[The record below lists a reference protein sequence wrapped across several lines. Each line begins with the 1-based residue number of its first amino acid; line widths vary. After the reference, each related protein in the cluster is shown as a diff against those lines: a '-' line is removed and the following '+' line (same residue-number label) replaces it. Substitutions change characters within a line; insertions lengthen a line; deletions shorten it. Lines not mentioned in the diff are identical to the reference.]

1 MSEST
6 AVIRY
11 AQWIIRHPWL
21 VMIGALLLVMAA
33 ASGGKHLAFKTDYRV
48 FFSADNP
55 QLLAFE
61 AMEAMYTKNDNVMFV
76 LAPKS
81 GNAFSKE
88 TLNAVKTLTEKAW
101 HTPYSTRVDSLANF
115 QHTEA
120 EGDDLL
126 VMDLVSEEVE
136 LNDESRAKIKRVAL
150 SEPILLNRIVSDRAH
165 VTGVNVTVQLPQ
177 KKVSEVPEIVA
188 FARNLAAEMKAEY
201 PNIDIYLSGMV
212 LMNNAF
218 AEASQADMKKLVPI
232 SFALMLITLGLMIR
246 GFFGTF
252 ATLLVIIG
260 SIMTAMGLGGHIG
273 FPLTP
278 PSASTPTIVL
288 TMAIANCVHIL
299 VTMLHEMRMGME
311 KKPAIVESLRINMQ
325 PVFLAS
331 ITTAIGF
338 LSMNF
343 SDVPP
348 FNHLGNMVAMG
359 VVASFILSVTLL
371 PAMMSVLPVRVRPVV
386 NDDSHLMHSLGD
398 FVVKQR
404 RKLIWGMSLIVL
416 ILVASVPRNELN
428 DVFVH
433 YFDKSVSFRADAD
446 FMTENLS
453 GLYVIDYTLNSGEP
467 GGISKPEFLREVG
480 AFADWYRAQPE
491 TIHINTLTDIMKRLN
506 KNMHADDE
514 SWYKLP
520 EERDLAAQY
529 LLLYEMSLPYGLDLN
544 NQINVEKSA
553 IRFTATLQT
562 MSTNDLLA
570 LDQRATEWLEKNAP
584 HISDANH
591 GKQGSGTS
599 MMFAHIGKRNI
610 VSMLMGTTVALI
622 GISLILIFALRSLKI
637 GLLSMIPNLVP
648 AAMGFGLWGLLVGEV
663 GLSLSVVAGMTLGI
677 VVDDTVHF
685 LSKYLRARREKGF
698 SPEAAV
704 RYAFRN
710 VGMALFTTS
719 VVLVVGF
726 MVLSLSAFE
735 LNAGMGLLTAIVI
748 SLALIADFLLL
759 PPILM
764 LFDKTSAKE
773 KQHAQSVF
781 TCTKLD

>member
-6 AVIRY
+6 AIIRY
-11 AQWIIRHPWL
+11 AQWITRHPWL
-21 VMIGALLLVMAA
+21 VMLAAVLMVIAA

-61 AMEAMYTKNDNVMFV
+61 ALEAMYTKNDNVMFV
-76 LAPKS
+76 LAAKD
-81 GNAFSKE
+81 GNAFSE
-88 TLNAVKTLTEKAW
+88 DTLNAVKTLTEKAW

-126 VMDLVSEEVE
+126 VMDLVDEELE
-136 LNDESRAKIKRVAL
+136 LTAETRAKIKRVAL
-150 SEPILLNRIVSDRAH
+150 SEPILLNRIISDRAH
-165 VTGVNVTVQLPQ
+165 VTGVNVTVQLPGE
-177 KKVSEVPEIVA
+177 KVSEVPEIVA
-188 FARNLAAEMKAEY
+188 FARNLAAEMESQY
-201 PNIDIYLSGMV
+201 PQIEIYLSGMV

-232 SFALMLITLGLMIR
+232 SFALMLVTLGLMIR
-246 GFFGTF
+246 GIYGTI

-299 VTMLHEMRMGME
+299 VTLLHEMRMGRGKHE
-311 KKPAIVESLRINMQ
+311 AIVESLRINMQ

-331 ITTAIGF
+331 ITTALGF

-359 VVASFILSVTLL
+359 VVASFILSVTFL
-371 PAMMSVLPVRVRPVV
+371 PALMSVLPVRVRQVI

-404 RKLIWGMSLIVL
+404 HKLIWGMTLFVLVL
-416 ILVASVPRNELN
+416 IASVPRNELN

-433 YFDKSVSFRADAD
+433 YFDESVSFRADAD

-453 GLYVIDYTLNSGEP
+453 GLYVIDYSLDSGEP
-467 GGISKPEFLREVG
+467 GGISNPEFLREVG
-480 AFADWYRAQPE
+480 AFADWYRAQAE
-491 TIHINTLTDIMKRLN
+491 TIHVNTLTDIMKRLN
-506 KNMHADDE
+506 KNMHGDAQD
-514 SWYKLP
+514 WYKLP
-520 EERDLAAQY
+520 EQRDLAAQY

-553 IRFTATLQT
+553 IRFTATLKT
-562 MSTNDLLA
+562 MSTNDLLS
-570 LDQRATEWLEKNAP
+570 LDKRASEWLKTNAP
-584 HISDANH
+584 HV
-591 GKQGSGTS
+591 GGELGSGTT

-610 VSMLMGTTVALI
+610 VSMLTGTTVALI
-622 GISLILIFALRSLKI
+622 GISLILILALRSLKI

-663 GLSLSVVAGMTLGI
+663 GLSLSIVAGMTLGI

-698 SPEAAV
+698 NSEEAV

-710 VGMALFTTS
+710 VGMALFTTT

-726 MVLSLSAFE
+726 MVLSLSTFE

-748 SLALIADFLLL
+748 SFALIADFLLL

-764 LFDKTSAKE
+764 LFDKSSTKE
-773 KQHAQSVF
+773 KHHA
-781 TCTKLD
+781 